1 MRYVLAAAV
10 FIAAM
15 AFGPGHA
22 RAIGNAPWCAVV
34 DVGWGDVVWDC
45 QYYTFEACVPNVLA
59 GNRGFCNHNPA
70 LAAGR
75 GRTPDSPSSTASATL
90 IGINGAS
97 RAAVALWSTF
107 WL

>member
-1 MRYVLAAAV
+1 MTREPTRLKSMRYVLAAAV

-15 AFGPGHA
+15 AFDLGPV
-22 RAIGNAPWCAVV
+22 RAYGTAPWCAVV

-70 LAAGR
+70 GP
-75 GRTPDSPSSTASATL
+75 GWQRTGTDRPKHYRKRH
-90 IGINGAS
+90 IN
-97 RAAVALWSTF
+97 RD
-107 WL
+107 

>member
-1 MRYVLAAAV
+1 M
-10 FIAAM
+10 I
-15 AFGPGHA
+15 
-22 RAIGNAPWCAVV
+22 

-45 QYYTFEACVPNVLA
+45 QYYTLEACVPNVLA

-70 LAAGR
+70 GPGWQR
-75 GRTPDSPSSTASATL
+75 PHNERPNTTANATL
-90 IGINGAS
+90 IGINGLG